1 MKRHWKNLR
10 ESFIRC
16 NTERKK
22 LTSSGS
28 QACKLPTRQFFEILR
43 FLEDSETY
51 DDNDDIIV
59 SNVNTSQPPSDQK
72 SKSETSNSR
81 RPLSKKRKSN
91 SEELDQALLSSLNNV
106 NTQLQEVSKESNRNE
121 ESSNFSFCKS
131 IVELLDGL
139 NPEQNMIAR
148 IKIQQVLFD
157 IKYKK

>member
-1 MKRHWKNLR
+1 M
-10 ESFIRC
+10 
-16 NTERKK
+16 
-22 LTSSGS
+22 
-28 QACKLPTRQFFEILR
+28 
-43 FLEDSETY
+43 
-51 DDNDDIIV
+51 

-139 NPEQNMIAR
+139 NPEQNMMAR